1 MSNAD
6 SSGLGKLMP
15 GFEFL
20 QTLARQA
27 AGGLSQT
34 VGQVAPQLPNL
45 GHWIAPTYDVKELEK
60 RIEELRAVH
69 FWLDQNTR
77 TVAATIQA
85 LEVQKM
91 TLNTLQNMNVSLS
104 DVAESLKI
112 KSPLSVWPGATVPDS
127 PRPSSTATPSAPV
140 ARAFAGLEIPPRT
153 GMPQPTMAATPPV
166 APTPVAASV
175 SAAEPSAPSVE
186 GADGGAAPAAGA
198 VDPMQ
203 WWGALTQQ
211 FQTLATSA
219 LKEVNAQA
227 VLDPSHNPVAAM
239 ARDAL
244 KSASDLGADMAL
256 KVAEAAASVGK
267 APHQAEA
274 AAPAASASSAAAT
287 KPKARAAAKS
297 PVKPAAKVAA
307 KPLAKTARAVAKP
320 VVTSSAKAV
329 KKPAAKASTKR

>member
-77 TVAATIQA
+77 TVATTIQA

-112 KSPLSVWPGATVPDS
+112 KSPLSVWPGMVTPDS
-127 PRPSSTATPSAPV
+127 HKVEPVTPPSSVP
-140 ARAFAGLEIPPRT
+140 RAFAGLEIPPRT
-153 GMPQPTMAATPPV
+153 GMPPTAPV
-166 APTPVAASV
+166 AMPTAAPVS
-175 SAAEPSAPSVE
+175 SVE
-186 GADGGAAPAAGA
+186 SSPQPPAVADGSAAAGA

-211 FQTLATSA
+211 FQTLASSA
-219 LKEVNAQA
+219 LKEVKAQS

-256 KVAEAAASVGK
+256 KVAEAAASVSK
-267 APHQAEA
+267 APLQAEV
-274 AAPAASASSAAAT
+274 AAPVASASSPAAAT
-287 KPKARAAAKS
+287 KPKTKP
-297 PVKPAAKVAA
+297 PVKPAIKAPA
-307 KPLAKTARAVAKP
+307 KPLAKAAAKAP
-320 VVTSSAKAV
+320 VKAV
-329 KKPAAKASTKR
+329 KKPAAKAPTKR